1 MDKIAWQIVRKAA
14 PVLFGAVGAVVAM
27 VYPIGHNAFCTGIVG
42 GAL

>member
-1 MDKIAWQIVRKAA
+1 MDKIAWQILRKAA

-27 VYPIGHNAFCTGIVG
+27 VYPIGHNAFCTGVIG